1 MGCIKLYLIQLL
13 IIKLNRNN
21 GKVALKS
28 NSPPGPLITS
38 ELEISIE
45 RLIIQNLYVYY
56 GIKVV

>member
-13 IIKLNRNN
+13 IIKIESTN

-28 NSPPGPLITS
+28 NSPPGPLTS

-45 RLIIQNLYVYY
+45 KLIIQNLYVYY